1 MEWVRKFKRNIGVKF
16 TFSRYGIGLG
26 VLLSWLPAIFQAEA
40 QHAHINAGAY
50 EHYFG
55 APLVFPNGYLW
66 DTNSY
71 SGVYPA
77 CIFMVKDDPNAP
89 LYPGLYQSDASFT
102 SLPATIFTGGPSI
115 YAAEYGSYLELI
127 VRSVQGP
134 PGGAIGFWQED
145 DEFEATSTINLFSIP
160 VGTLNGTNR
169 FNLTQSPEEGGWEN
183 DPYGHVH
190 GRRFTANKPGL
201 YTVGVQAIDTS
212 HAGPGGAPNHS
223 PSLTNYFYFQAG
235 LVVQFLKKTNNA
247 AVVRFGLQGFKDYYL
262 ETSTNLSSTNWMMVA
277 REAGASHSDLHTMV
291 DTNAT
296 NATRFYRVRET
307 PLQF

>member
-1 MEWVRKFKRNIGVKF
+1 VKF
-16 TFSRYGIGLG
+16 TISSRGIGLG
-26 VLLSWLPAIFQAEA
+26 VLLSWLLAGFQAEA

-50 EHYFG
+50 DHYAG

-77 CIFMVKDDPNAP
+77 CIYMVKDDPNVP
-89 LYPGLYQSDASFT
+89 LYPGLYQSDVSFT

-115 YAAEYGSYLELI
+115 YAAEFGSYVELI
-127 VRSVQGP
+127 VRTVQGP
-134 PGGAIGFWQED
+134 PGGVIGFWQEN
-145 DEFEATSTINLFSIP
+145 DEFEATSTINRFSIP
-160 VGTLNGTNR
+160 VGTLNSTNR

-190 GRRFTANKPGL
+190 GRRFTASKPGL
-201 YTVGVQAIDTS
+201 YVVGVQLIDTS

-223 PSLTNYFYFQAG
+223 PSETNYFYFQAG
-235 LVVQFLKKTNNA
+235 LVVRLLKKTNNT
-247 AVVRFGLQGFKDYYL
+247 AVLRFGLQGFKDYYL
-262 ETSTNLSSTNWMMVA
+262 ETSTNLSGTNWTTVA

-296 NATRFYRVRET
+296 NAARFYRVREV

>member
-1 MEWVRKFKRNIGVKF
+1 
-16 TFSRYGIGLG
+16 LG
-26 VLLSWLPAIFQAEA
+26 VLLSWLPVVFQVEA

-50 EHYFG
+50 DHYFG

-71 SGVYPA
+71 SGIYPA
-77 CIFMVKDDPNAP
+77 CVFMVKDDPNVP
-89 LYPGLYQSDASFT
+89 LYPGLYQSDVSFT

-115 YAAEYGSYLELI
+115 YAAEYGSYVELI

-134 PGGAIGFWQED
+134 PGGVIGFWQEN

-160 VGTLNGTNR
+160 VGTLNSTNR
-169 FNLTQSPEEGGWEN
+169 FSLTQLPEEGGWEN
-183 DPYGHVH
+183 DPYGHFH
-190 GRRFTANKPGL
+190 GRRFSANRPGL
-201 YTVGVQAIDTS
+201 YTVGVQLIDTS
-212 HAGPGGAPNHS
+212 RAGPGGAPNHS
-223 PSLTNYFYFQAG
+223 PSETNYFYFQAG
-235 LVVQFLKKTNNA
+235 LVVQLLKKTNHNA
-247 AVVRFGLQGFKDYYL
+247 VLRFGLQGYKDYYL
-262 ETSTNLSSTNWMMVA
+262 ETSTNLAGTNWTTVQ

-296 NATRFYRVRET
+296 NAARFYRVREV